1 MLGPSGLFQ
10 NWKKTVSFQLPGSG
24 ARNCQLFPSLM
35 FFKFV
40 LLMGCFKIGCFKVD
54 FQKLQFSKN
63 FDFLIE
69 FSVARVPRPE
79 FCAAGIS
86 PQQIIFR
93 SASVIQFDVRRYG
106 WTIMR

>member
-1 MLGPSGLFQ
+1 M
-10 NWKKTVSFQLPGSG
+10 
-24 ARNCQLFPSLM
+24 
-35 FFKFV
+35 
-40 LLMGCFKIGCFKVD
+40 
-54 FQKLQFSKN
+54 FSKLDVSN
-63 FDFLIE
+63 FSKISIFEKFDFLIE

-93 SASVIQFDVRRYG
+93 SASVIEFDVRRYG